1 MDSNIDKID
10 QSVLQEIL
18 EKTVNVSKREI
29 RGQYATPSIL
39 ADLLSR
45 ITVDDWNK
53 ECADLCAGTGT
64 IAKAI
69 IRNKTKRLAT
79 AEQAF
84 ISTWM
89 SDKYAYPLQIANISI
104 TDIQAINIPLNMFQS
119 DVFSVNVGDEIK
131 IKSPIDGSE
140 IKKIIPKFGAIISNL
155 PFVEYNKIAMDEQ
168 EFIAQVRQNVQDN
181 TGIEFTSGKTDLYNF
196 IPFKLYE
203 LLDTNGKLGIVLS
216 NSWLGTDIGRKFFD
230 ALQYYYD
237 IKAVVASD
245 DKRWFKNADVV
256 GTLLIMQKKSISQ
269 PDLRHKISFWLVKK
283 DIHSIN
289 DDEMEVLVNSIVLNE
304 ILEPEIATFKQYS
317 YQDII
322 DITNY
327 GLTLNTLFHDV
338 LWVKKIADKLVP
350 VSKILDIKRGER
362 RGWNDLFY
370 PSDVK
375 DIEAEY
381 IHPVLKN
388 PAKLKSY
395 NAETD
400 IEAFCCHR
408 SKRELEE
415 LGHNGALSWIE
426 RFEHIKN
433 GSGKLL
439 PIALKRSGCYW
450 YEMDDSARADFV
462 TALNPDKRLFVAK
475 FRERTFVD
483 QRFTRM
489 LLKSEDVNS
498 ELIHAVL
505 NSIYGMFAIEAIGFG
520 RGLGV
525 LDASSTR
532 LRNMYMIDIEQISKA
547 DAEEIIKLF
556 EKVKNREVMDIE
568 DELKDQSRRE
578 FDNKVLQSIGAV
590 DLYDKIKDSLLSI
603 QHTRHC
609 VK

>member
-1 MDSNIDKID
+1 M
-10 QSVLQEIL
+10 
-18 EKTVNVSKREI
+18 
-29 RGQYATPSIL
+29 
-39 ADLLSR
+39 
-45 ITVDDWNK
+45 
-53 ECADLCAGTGT
+53 
-64 IAKAI
+64 
-69 IRNKTKRLAT
+69 
-79 AEQAF
+79 
-84 ISTWM
+84 
-89 SDKYAYPLQIANISI
+89 
-104 TDIQAINIPLNMFQS
+104 
-119 DVFSVNVGDEIK
+119 
-131 IKSPIDGSE
+131 
-140 IKKIIPKFGAIISNL
+140 
-155 PFVEYNKIAMDEQ
+155 
-168 EFIAQVRQNVQDN
+168 
-181 TGIEFTSGKTDLYNF
+181 
-196 IPFKLYE
+196 
-203 LLDTNGKLGIVLS
+203 
-216 NSWLGTDIGRKFFD
+216 
-230 ALQYYYD
+230 
-237 IKAVVASD
+237 
-245 DKRWFKNADVV
+245 
-256 GTLLIMQKKSISQ
+256 
-269 PDLRHKISFWLVKK
+269 
-283 DIHSIN
+283 
-289 DDEMEVLVNSIVLNE
+289 
-304 ILEPEIATFKQYS
+304 
-317 YQDII
+317 
-322 DITNY
+322 
-327 GLTLNTLFHDV
+327 
-338 LWVKKIADKLVP
+338 KKIADKLVP

>member
-1 MDSNIDKID
+1 
-10 QSVLQEIL
+10 
-18 EKTVNVSKREI
+18 
-29 RGQYATPSIL
+29 
-39 ADLLSR
+39 
-45 ITVDDWNK
+45 
-53 ECADLCAGTGT
+53 
-64 IAKAI
+64 
-69 IRNKTKRLAT
+69 
-79 AEQAF
+79 
-84 ISTWM
+84 M